1 MSVPS
6 EPAAAHVVSPR
17 RRPLGFELMLVV
29 LISAAVMVPGIWR
42 YSLVDPWETHY
53 GEVARMMLQNNDWV
67 HTEWPQDN
75 EGFRSKPVLQFWM
88 MAAGMRAVGV
98 GEDGGYSG
106 EMVDSAR
113 VMIGIRLPFIL
124 SAIAGLTL
132 LWWMLACLVSR
143 RLAWLSLLTV
153 GSAPMF
159 AMIAR
164 NAMPDM
170 PMVACTIGAM
180 ALFTMAVEDGERPIL
195 PFYRLRF
202 RRREFALDARHVVL
216 GLACGFILIQAAY
229 YAFYFLM
236 SPQLAV
242 RGRMPSPALW
252 LPLIMVLGVGAM
264 SRHGFLILRL
274 PFVLFGGAVSA
285 ILNEPVPLRAPRPPA
300 RGMFGLASRLFGW
313 VKDGTLE
320 AWDKHALDRYL
331 VRGLMV
337 FPGWLFRWIGGV
349 SNNTLGATWEASG
362 VLAEQ
367 MFVMKPLTTLRQVY
381 LIGCYALLGVSVL
394 AKGPPGLAVV
404 GIVGALHVIILG
416 RWRGLYEGA
425 FELKRGVIMML
436 ATFLPWH
443 VAMFLK
449 DGLRFIDEYLFTHV
463 LNRAAVGVDNSPGTF
478 EYYTDQIGHGMWLW
492 AALLPAALACAFL
505 RARQDTREGRVRFMV
520 ALWAICGVAMFCLV
534 QTKFHHYILP
544 AIPPLAI
551 LVAFLLD
558 DLWSKRYT
566 LHPLLAGLGVGI
578 VLMICRDL
586 MHEPERWIEM
596 FVFRYDRPWPNGEP
610 WSIDPSDGIF
620 ALGIGAA
627 LVLPL
632 LATRFVRAGVI
643 AVGAAGLA
651 ICVWALQV
659 YMPLAGQHWGMRD
672 AIRTYYEQRTIYGE
686 KLVYFGAHQLY
697 SDWSDVK
704 DTWSFETFI
713 PDTLQA
719 GQPITLEIEVHKA
732 EDERILESEVTLFGT
747 ATGIGDHTVT
757 VTLAPGERAKL
768 DALVAKGEPRGPKP
782 ARPPVRAVDA
792 DRLIAWQLYW
802 RGENFWSGD
811 EIWGWPTEMK
821 TAFMKTDNVE
831 FNKYIN
837 DRVRAPLGRR
847 YFVVTEG
854 GRITGMRSMIP
865 TQRGRDS
872 FEVLDTTSNK
882 FSLAGFTL

>member
-1 MSVPS
+1 MSA
-6 EPAAAHVVSPR
+6 ELAPADVVSPR
-17 RRPLGFELMLVV
+17 RRAIGFELMFVV

-98 GEDGGYSG
+98 GADGGYSG

-132 LWWMLACLVSR
+132 MWWMLATLVSR
-143 RLAWLSLLTV
+143 RLAWLALLVV
-153 GSAPMF
+153 GSTPIF
-159 AMIAR
+159 CMIAR

-180 ALFTMAVEDGERPIL
+180 ALFTMAIEDGDRPIL
-195 PFYRLRF
+195 PIWRVRF
-202 RRREFALDARHVVL
+202 RQRQIPIDARHVVL
-216 GLACGFILIQAAY
+216 ALAGGFILLQAAY
-229 YAFYFLM
+229 YAFYFIM

-252 LPLIMVLGVGAM
+252 LPLLMVLGIGAM
-264 SRHGFLILRL
+264 SRTGWLILRL
-274 PFVLFGGAVSA
+274 PFVLVGGAISA
-285 ILNEPVPLRAPRPPA
+285 LLDEPIPA
-300 RGMFGLASRLFGW
+300 RPARTGRRGPLGLIFGW
-313 VKDGTLE
+313 ATDGTLE
-320 AWDKHALDRYL
+320 AWDKHALDRYI
-331 VRGLMV
+331 VRCLLM
-337 FPGWLFRWIGGV
+337 FPGWFMRWVGGV
-349 SNNTLGATWEASG
+349 ADNTLRSTWKATG
-362 VLAEQ
+362 VLAEA
-367 MFVMKPLTTLRQVY
+367 MFVMRPLTRLRQVY
-381 LIGCYALLGVSVL
+381 LLGCYALLGVSVL
-394 AKGPPGLAVV
+394 AKGPPGLAVI
-404 GIVGALHVIILG
+404 GIVGALHVMLLG
-416 RWRGLYEGA
+416 RWRALYDGE
-425 FELKRGVIMML
+425 FEIKRGVVLML

-492 AALLPAALACAFL
+492 AALLPAALACAFF
-505 RARQDTREGRVRFMV
+505 RARQETREGRVRFLI
-520 ALWAICGVAMFCLV
+520 ALWAIVAVAMFCLV

-551 LVAFLLD
+551 LVAFLLE
-558 DLWSKRYT
+558 DLWSKQYK
-566 LHPLLAGLGVGI
+566 LHPLLAALGVGI
-578 VLMICRDL
+578 VLLICRDL

-596 FVFRYDRPWPNGEP
+596 FVFRYDRPWPNGDP
-610 WSIDPSDGIF
+610 WMIDTSDGIL
-620 ALGIGAA
+620 ALGIAA
-627 LVLPL
+627 AVALPL
-632 LATRFVRAGVI
+632 LATRFVRIGVL

-672 AIRTYYEQRTIYGE
+672 AVRTYYEQRSVYGQ
-686 KLVYFGAHQLY
+686 KLVYFGARQLNV
-697 SDWSDVK
+697 DWKDVE
-704 DTWSFETFI
+704 DTWTFDTFI
-713 PDTLQA
+713 PDTLHA
-719 GQPITLEIEVHKA
+719 GQPMTIAIEVHKA
-732 EDERILESEVTLFGT
+732 DDERITETAITLVGT
-747 ATGIGDHTVT
+747 ATDIGKHSVT

-768 DALVAKGEPRGPKP
+768 DPLIQKGEAKGPRP
-782 ARPPVRAVDA
+782 ARQPSRTVDA

-811 EIWGWPTEMK
+811 EIWGYPPEMK

-837 DRVRAPLGRR
+837 DRARSPLGRR

-854 GRITGMRSMIP
+854 GRITGIRSMLP

>member
-1 MSVPS
+1 MSA
-6 EPAAAHVVSPR
+6 ELAPADVVAPR
-17 RRPLGFELMLVV
+17 RRAVGFELMFVV

-98 GEDGGYSG
+98 GADGGYSG

-113 VMIGIRLPFIL
+113 VLIGIRLPFIL

-132 LWWMLACLVSR
+132 MWWMLASLVNR
-143 RLAWLSLLTV
+143 RLAWLALLVV
-153 GSAPMF
+153 GSAPIF
-159 AMIAR
+159 CLIAR

-170 PMVACTIGAM
+170 PMVAATIGAM
-180 ALFTMAVEDGERPIL
+180 ALFTMAVEDGESPIL
-195 PFYRLRF
+195 PIWRVRF
-202 RRREFALDARHVVL
+202 RRRQIPIDARHVVL
-216 GLACGFILIQAAY
+216 ALAAGFVLIQAAY
-229 YAFYFLM
+229 YAFYFIM

-252 LPLIMVLGVGAM
+252 LPLLMVLGVGAM
-264 SRHGFLILRL
+264 SRTGWLILRL
-274 PFVLFGGAVSA
+274 PFVLIGGAIAA
-285 ILNEPVPLRAPRPPA
+285 IINEPMPA
-300 RGMFGLASRLFGW
+300 RPARTGRRGVFGLIFGW
-313 VKDGTLE
+313 ATDGTLE
-320 AWDKHALDRYL
+320 AWDKHALDRYI

-337 FPGWLFRWIGGV
+337 FPGWFMRWVGGV
-349 SNNTLGATWEASG
+349 PQNTLGSTWKASG
-362 VLAEQ
+362 VLAEA
-367 MFVMKPLTTLRQVY
+367 MFVMKPLTRLSQVY
-381 LIGCYALLGVSVL
+381 LIGCYSLLGISVL

-404 GIVGALHVIILG
+404 GIVGALHVMILG
-416 RWRGLYEGA
+416 RWRALYDGA
-425 FELKRGVIMML
+425 FELKRGLIMML
-436 ATFLPWH
+436 VTFLPWH

-492 AALLPAALACAFL
+492 AALLPAALACAFF
-505 RARQDTREGRVRFMV
+505 RSRQDTREGRVRFMI

-551 LVAFLLD
+551 LVAFLLE
-558 DLWSKRYT
+558 DLWSKQYK
-566 LHPLLAGLGVGI
+566 LHPVLAGLGVGI
-578 VLMICRDL
+578 VLLICRDL

-596 FVFRYDRPWPNGEP
+596 FVFRYDRPWPNGDP
-610 WSIDPSDGIF
+610 WLIDPSDGF
-620 ALGIGAA
+620 LVLGLGAA
-627 LVLPL
+627 VVLPL
-632 LATRFVRAGVI
+632 LATRFVRVGVL

-659 YMPLAGQHWGMRD
+659 YMPVAGQHWGMRD
-672 AIRTYYEQRTIYGE
+672 AIRTYYEQRTVYGQ
-686 KLVYFGAHQLY
+686 KLVYFGAHQLTV
-697 SDWSDVK
+697 DWNDVK
-704 DTWSFETFI
+704 DTWSFDTFI

-719 GQPITLEIEVHKA
+719 GQPMTIEIEVHKA
-732 EDERILESEVTLFGT
+732 EDERITESEITLVGT
-747 ATGIGDHTVT
+747 ATEIGGHSVT
-757 VTLAPGERAKL
+757 VTLAPGERERLEPLIK
-768 DALVAKGEPRGPKP
+768 KGEPAGPRP
-782 ARPPVRAVDA
+782 ARQPSRTVDA

-811 EIWGWPTEMK
+811 EIWGYPPEMK
-821 TAFMKTDNVE
+821 TAFIKTDNVE

-837 DRVRAPLGRR
+837 DRARSPIGRR

-854 GRITGMRSMIP
+854 GRITGVRSMLP